1 MLNNVYILCN
11 VFSNFLPCRS
21 RTMEKMFLF
30 LVYKNMSVYSL
41 YIVQYA
47 HSFVFFFTCTVYVYV
62 TLSYAELQLS
72 FCTSSCTVQNVHTI
86 DNNTITTVCA
96 LYNAHVLYEDL
107 NKYIMYYV
115 TLCNADQVI
124 PLSPKICLV

>member
-1 MLNNVYILCN
+1 
-11 VFSNFLPCRS
+11 
-21 RTMEKMFLF
+21 MEKMFLF

-47 HSFVFFFTCTVYVYV
+47 HSFVCFSSHDEYYLSTVYIYV

-115 TLCNADQVI
+115 TL
-124 PLSPKICLV
+124 